1 MNSLY
6 KQSYLSSI
14 GFTKF
19 ITGIH
24 YLIELLALQY
34 VIEPFSLESLQP
46 YFSSKEL
53 LMILSSKSLT
63 HSSATYFKPSLLEKL
78 HEAITSLERKSDSEV
93 TLDSLSKELAYL
105 NNLLDEAS
113 DQEDEIARLE
123 HYLQDAM
130 DNDNFEQLKELYKLI
145 DEAKM
150 KDRFYLQAKIDE
162 LEIKLEQYKR
172 KPKVKLDENNNQL
185 ISLTQLIDRIAD
197 KKDSKQ
203 LRQKFRKWLV
213 ENEYIKE
220 VKDGKSL
227 LYEVTNKGKEAG
239 VVAKVYS
246 GKFYNSTAIFMK
258 SSSFMALIKS
268 LDYSGQLKG
277 GESFK

>member
-24 YLIELLALQY
+24 YLIELLSFQY

-46 YFSSKEL
+46 HISSKEL

-63 HSSATYFKPSLLEKL
+63 HSSATYFKPSLLETL
-78 HEAITSLERKSDSEV
+78 HEAITLLERKSDSEV
-93 TLDSLSKELAYL
+93 TFESLNKELAYL

-113 DQEDEIARLE
+113 DQEDKIARLE
-123 HYLQDAM
+123 HSLQDAM
-130 DNDNFEQLKELYKLI
+130 DNDDFGQLKELYNLI

-162 LEIKLEQYKR
+162 LEIKLEQIGR
-172 KPKVKLDENNNQL
+172 AHV
-185 ISLTQLIDRIAD
+185 
-197 KKDSKQ
+197 
-203 LRQKFRKWLV
+203 
-213 ENEYIKE
+213 
-220 VKDGKSL
+220 
-227 LYEVTNKGKEAG
+227 
-239 VVAKVYS
+239 
-246 GKFYNSTAIFMK
+246 
-258 SSSFMALIKS
+258 
-268 LDYSGQLKG
+268 
-277 GESFK
+277 